1 MDTDQYFDSLVPFGE
16 QPIFD
21 QSAGGFIIPGHEDL
35 GSFPRDYKDA
45 VLALARKRGLQL
57 RDAPEFQVQGFAQQ

>member
-21 QSAGGFIIPGHEDL
+21 QSAGGFIIPGHSDL
-35 GSFPRDYKDA
+35 GSFPRSYKDA
-45 VLALARKRGLQL
+45 VHALARKRGILLTCTPDIQAQD
-57 RDAPEFQVQGFAQQ
+57 DAQH